1 MNLEIIP
8 QAQRD
13 IAEAAQYYRDRRAGL
28 DVDFLAEIDAAV
40 ASIAREPLRFEQVR
54 PGIRRCFLE
63 RFPYGIY
70 YRMPKSDS
78 IRITLVRH
86 HSRRPGFGMRRK

>member
-1 MNLEIIP
+1 MILETIP

-28 DVDFLAEIDAAV
+28 DTEFLMEVDAAV
-40 ASIAREPLRFEQVR
+40 ATIAGDPLRFEKVR

-70 YRMPKSDS
+70 YRMPKSNS
-78 IRITLVRH
+78 VRIIIVRH

>member
-8 QAQRD
+8 QAQKD
-13 IAEAAQYYRDRRAGL
+13 IAEAAKYYQERRAGL
-28 DVDFLAEIDAAV
+28 ELDFLSKVDAAV
-40 ASIAREPLRFEQVR
+40 STIARDPLRFEQVR

-70 YRMPKSDS
+70 YRVPDADTVRV
-78 IRITLVRH
+78 IIVRH